1 MAQRRRRSPRR
12 RGGGTAGWA
21 WMLFGLTVGLSIA
34 AAIHLRHTSDR
45 AEPVATRAPP
55 VTADDTAPASAPPAA
70 ARRTAP
76 EPEPRSRF
84 DFYELLPQFEVV
96 LPETETPVRRDGS
109 AQPRPAPVE
118 APGSYVLQA
127 GSFRRQED
135 ADRMRATLAL
145 RGIES
150 SIQRVQ
156 IDQDT
161 FHRVRIGPIG
171 DLAELNRVREQL
183 RDARIE
189 VLLIRVPD

>member
-1 MAQRRRRSPRR
+1 
-12 RGGGTAGWA
+12 
-21 WMLFGLTVGLSIA
+21 MLFGLTVGLSIA
-34 AAIHLRHTSDR
+34 AAIHLRHTNER
-45 AEPVATRAPP
+45 GPPVAARTAPVAPP
-55 VTADDTAPASAPPAA
+55 ETAPAITESPAVVRQVPPA
-70 ARRTAP
+70 P
-76 EPEPRSRF
+76 EARSRF
-84 DFYELLPQFEVV
+84 EFYELLPQFEVV

-109 AQPRPAPVE
+109 AEPRPAPVE

-171 DLAELNRVREQL
+171 ELAELNRIREQL